1 MKLTERQLQ
10 VVNILNNSKR
20 PLSGWTIARQMPLD
34 YEKSNIYKV
43 LHSLEKSKI
52 VEQTPNGFALR
63 NGWDNEEV
71 PIKDLTLKFPSQ
83 LSSTKA
89 VYEYENP
96 LIHALATIL
105 HKTQGESFTN
115 WQKHLIQN
123 LDYDRIITDYIEMTL
138 IFQILLD
145 NRAYFPVQ
153 AIPDK
158 APDPEETLTALQD
171 KYFRSE

>member
-1 MKLTERQLQ
+1 MKLTDRQLQ
-10 VVNILNNSKR
+10 VVNILNSTSK
-20 PLSGWTIARQMPLD
+20 PMNGWTIAKRMPPD
-34 YEKSNIYKV
+34 YERSNIYKV
-43 LHSLEKSKI
+43 LNSLEQSKI
-52 VEQTPNGFALR
+52 VEQNPQGYLLR
-63 NGWDNEEV
+63 EGWDKEDPKV
-71 PIKDLTLKFPSQ
+71 KDLTLKFPAQ
-83 LSSTKA
+83 LSSTKS

-138 IFQILLD
+138 IFQILLE

-153 AIPDK
+153 TIPDR
-158 APDPEETLTALQD
+158 APDPEETLTTLAD